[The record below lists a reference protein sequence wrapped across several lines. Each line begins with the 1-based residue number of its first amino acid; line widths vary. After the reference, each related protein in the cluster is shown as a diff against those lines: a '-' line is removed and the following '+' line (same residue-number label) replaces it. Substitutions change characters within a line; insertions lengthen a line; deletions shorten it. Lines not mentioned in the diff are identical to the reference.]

1 VKRKIFLSRRVPARV
16 RGELE
21 ELFELTQHDF
31 ERPLERER
39 LLTGVAGRDGVITM
53 LTDRV
58 DDELLDAAGSQLRVV
73 ANYAVGYDNVDVG
86 AATRRGVVVSNT
98 PDVLTEATAELTLA
112 LMLAVARRIAEGD
125 RLIRRREEWVWA
137 PTFMLGTTLRGRT
150 LGVVGL
156 GRIGSEVARL
166 ARAHRLNVI
175 YTNRSGPTDPELE
188 WVSFDELIARA
199 DVVSLH
205 CPLTPE
211 THHLIGPAELRAM
224 RRSAF
229 LVNTT
234 RGPVVDEEAL
244 AEALRDGEIAG
255 AALDVFEREPE
266 VSEGLL
272 DLENVVLVP
281 HLGSATDETRE
292 AMGMLCV
299 LALRAVLVEDR
310 CPENAVNSE
319 AWEVAAARQG
329 G

>member
-1 VKRKIFLSRRVPARV
+1 VKPRIFLSRRVPESV

-21 ELFELTQHDF
+21 RLFELALHDS
-31 ERPLERER
+31 ERPLERAR
-39 LLTGVAGRDGVITM
+39 LLAGVAGRDGVITM

-58 DDELLDAAGSQLRVV
+58 DDELLDAAGPNVRVV
-73 ANYAVGYDNVDVG
+73 ANYAVGYDNVDVS

-98 PDVLTEATAELTLA
+98 PDVLTETTAELTLA
-112 LMLAVARRIAEGD
+112 LVLAVARRIAEGD

-150 LGVVGL
+150 LGIVGL

-166 ARAHRLNVI
+166 ARAHGLNVI
-175 YTNRSGPTDPELE
+175 YTNRSGPTDSELE

-211 THHLIGPAELRAM
+211 TYHLIGSAELRSM
-224 RRSAF
+224 RRDAF

-244 AEALRDGEIAG
+244 ADALRDGEIAG
-255 AALDVFEREPE
+255 AGLDVFEREPE
-266 VSEGLL
+266 VSESLL
-272 DLENVVLVP
+272 DLENVLLVP

-299 LALRAVLVEDR
+299 SALRAVLLEDR

-319 AWEVAAARQG
+319 AWEAATARQG

>member
-1 VKRKIFLSRRVPARV
+1 VKPRIFLSRRVPESV
-16 RGELE
+16 RAEPE
-21 ELFELTQHDF
+21 RLFELALHDS

-39 LLTGVAGRDGVITM
+39 LLAGVAGRDGVITM

-58 DDELLDAAGSQLRVV
+58 DDELLDAAGPNVRVV
-73 ANYAVGYDNVDVG
+73 ANYAVGYDNVDLG

-98 PDVLTEATAELTLA
+98 PDVLTETTAELTLA
-112 LMLAVARRIAEGD
+112 LVLAVARRIAEGD

-150 LGVVGL
+150 LGIVGL

-166 ARAHRLNVI
+166 ARAHGLNVI
-175 YTNRSGPTDPELE
+175 YTNRSGPTDSELE

-205 CPLTPE
+205 CPLTPD
-211 THHLIGPAELRAM
+211 TYHLIGPAELRSM
-224 RRSAF
+224 RRDAF

-244 AEALRDGEIAG
+244 ADALRDGEIAG
-255 AALDVFEREPE
+255 AGLDVFEREPE
-266 VSEGLL
+266 VSESLL
-272 DLENVVLVP
+272 DLENVLLVP

-299 LALRAVLVEDR
+299 SALRAVLLEDR

-319 AWEVAAARQG
+319 AWEAATARQG

>member
-1 VKRKIFLSRRVPARV
+1 VKRQIFLSRRVPKRV
-16 RGELE
+16 RAELE
-21 ELFELTQHDF
+21 RLFDLALHDS

-39 LLTGVAGRDGVITM
+39 LLAGIAERDGVITM

-58 DDELLDAAGSQLRVV
+58 DDELLDAAGPQLRVV
-73 ANYAVGYDNVDVG
+73 ANYAVGYDNVDVD

-98 PDVLTEATAELTLA
+98 PDVLTEATAELTLT

-125 RLIRRREEWVWA
+125 RFIRRRGEWIWA

-150 LGVVGL
+150 LGIVGL

-166 ARAHRLNVI
+166 ARAHALEVI
-175 YTNRSGPTDPELE
+175 YTNRSGPTDSELE
-188 WVSFDELIARA
+188 WVDFEELIARA

-211 THHLIGPAELRAM
+211 THHLIGSAELRSM
-224 RRSAF
+224 RRGAF

-244 AEALRDGEIAG
+244 AEALRNGDIAG

-266 VSEGLL
+266 VSESLL
-272 DLENVVLVP
+272 DLENVILVP

-299 LALRAVLVEDR
+299 SALRAVLVEER
-310 CPENAVNSE
+310 CPENAVNPE
-319 AWEVAAARQG
+319 AWEAAVARKSG
-329 G
+329 